1 MTTLHQRLTEARA
14 QLREAGVPDSEA
26 VVDVGLF
33 ARTILGWD
41 RARLITDATAEVP
54 GALEPTF
61 SQWIARRS
69 RHEPTS
75 YIVGVREFWG
85 LEFAVSP
92 AVLVPR
98 PETEMVVEEVL
109 RLAGPRAHI
118 ADVGTGS
125 GCIGISVAHD
135 APDARIVATDISA
148 EAVAVARENA
158 ARHGVAT
165 RMDFHVTSD
174 LRGVDG
180 EFYVIAANPPY
191 VKVSDK
197 GGLSPVVRYE
207 PEVAIFG
214 GPSGLRDLEGV
225 LDTAAEKLRLH
236 GHLVTEIGFGQEP
249 DVELLVAARPALQ
262 IVHVRSDLQGL
273 PRTLVIQKTAQSAGP
288 SDPPSRMTA

>member
-75 YIVGVREFWG
+75 YIVGVR
-85 LEFAVSP
+85 
-92 AVLVPR
+92 
-98 PETEMVVEEVL
+98 
-109 RLAGPRAHI
+109 
-118 ADVGTGS
+118 
-125 GCIGISVAHD
+125 
-135 APDARIVATDISA
+135 
-148 EAVAVARENA
+148 
-158 ARHGVAT
+158 
-165 RMDFHVTSD
+165 
-174 LRGVDG
+174 
-180 EFYVIAANPPY
+180 
-191 VKVSDK
+191 
-197 GGLSPVVRYE
+197 
-207 PEVAIFG
+207 
-214 GPSGLRDLEGV
+214 DLEGV